1 MRHSTWVRMRSSEL
15 IIDIINNIA
24 EDERDPADQH
34 EPEASNLVE
43 EEKINQRL
51 VKRKMKKS
59 Y

>member
-1 MRHSTWVRMRSSEL
+1 MRSSEL

-43 EEKINQRL
+43 EEKINQRP

-59 Y
+59 H